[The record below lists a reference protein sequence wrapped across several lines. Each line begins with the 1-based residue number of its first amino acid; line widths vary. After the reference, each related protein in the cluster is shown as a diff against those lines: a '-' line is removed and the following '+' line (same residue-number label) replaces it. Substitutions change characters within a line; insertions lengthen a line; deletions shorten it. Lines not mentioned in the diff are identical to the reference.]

1 MRLKPRTKAPRKEQL
16 IDLDEFRAFVSEK
29 VTGVR
34 LFQFGC
40 VMEPT
45 LDKRLCDFMAAVAAS
60 PAAPSHEFR
69 LQTNGILLHRH
80 DVARML
86 AAGLTLLTISVD
98 SVTGDTHKSL
108 RGSISLS
115 KVQRNIIAFRK
126 ACPGVKIC
134 LLTTVTADNIDEV
147 DELIIWGQGE
157 GVNEYRFRQMFHH
170 WNSRIVDHDE
180 MSRLEVTA
188 EAFAAMRARVENR
201 FGVDAELTFLSN
213 DFLVREGRET
223 RQNSLIPVDN

>member
-86 AAGLTLLTISVD
+86 AAGLTLLTISVTV
-98 SVTGDTHKSL
+98 SRATPTNPCEAASAFP
-108 RGSISLS
+108 RFSATSSLS
-115 KVQRNIIAFRK
+115 ERRA
-126 ACPGVKIC
+126 
-134 LLTTVTADNIDEV
+134 
-147 DELIIWGQGE
+147 QG
-157 GVNEYRFRQMFHH
+157 
-170 WNSRIVDHDE
+170 
-180 MSRLEVTA
+180 
-188 EAFAAMRARVENR
+188 
-201 FGVDAELTFLSN
+201 
-213 DFLVREGRET
+213 
-223 RQNSLIPVDN
+223 